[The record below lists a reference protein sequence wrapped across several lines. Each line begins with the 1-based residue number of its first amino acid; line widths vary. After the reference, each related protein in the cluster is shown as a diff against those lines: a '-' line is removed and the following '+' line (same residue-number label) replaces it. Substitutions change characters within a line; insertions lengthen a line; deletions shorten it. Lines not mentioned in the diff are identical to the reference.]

1 MTAIRSTL
9 YAIYRHH
16 TNDRHKMTLN
26 KTFFLF
32 MSVAIISCNSKS
44 KVQNASNC
52 FVKYDSLFK
61 LIDTTNLEIIRGT
74 DSAAIEVLDKPSK
87 NGYRGIMRFD
97 DKNNL
102 RFYAFLY
109 NDHNDASF
117 VLTYDSVGNRTRQS
131 HGEVVQWTFYTPK
144 DSTIKFTFYLCA
156 FDRNYGDITIKSGKF
171 IKEGITLFES
181 GFAKII
187 CANIS
192 INKTDLD
199 STKKIYLTGNWQDKC
214 TKEQQLFI
222 DSTIAL

>member
-1 MTAIRSTL
+1 MALKKI
-9 YAIYRHH
+9 
-16 TNDRHKMTLN
+16 
-26 KTFFLF
+26 FFLIIT
-32 MSVAIISCNSKS
+32 VAIIACSSKS
-44 KVQNASNC
+44 KVQSVPNC

-74 DSAAIEVLDKPSK
+74 DSATIEVLDKASK
-87 NGYRGIMRFD
+87 DGYRGIMRFD
-97 DKNNL
+97 DKDNL

-117 VLTYDSVGNRTRQS
+117 ILTYDSVANRTRRS
-131 HGEVVQWTFYTPK
+131 HGEVVQWTFYIPK

-156 FDRNYGDITIKSGKF
+156 IDRNYGDITIKSGKF
-171 IKEGITLFES
+171 IKEGITLYES
-181 GFAKII
+181 GFTKII

-192 INKTDLD
+192 INKADLD

-214 TKEQQLFI
+214 SKEQQLFV